1 MKNINITCVAKYNKI
16 KELLTN
22 CVKEYIDIM
31 NEYLDLI
38 YIDAYETNA
47 FKDVNYYV
55 ITENLWTIK

>member
-31 NEYLDLI
+31 NEYLDLL

-47 FKDVNYYV
+47 LKEV
-55 ITENLWTIK
+55 TTA